1 MANKN
6 SYVLSIYLYDQG
18 GDSTGKAPVTKVVG
32 VPGKDTPSKDA
43 GDDKKNKITPAK
55 VIMPIAKAGLQM
67 RNDTLNITTGSTQ
80 LAKRMEL
87 HKTAVTAMME
97 TGINAVTGL
106 ATGATLGAALG
117 MSAGGPIGAAAGV
130 ALSLIEKLTSIA
142 VKQNQLDAQNIVEAY
157 GNEQARM
164 RLGISFNMSRGR
176 G

>member
-1 MANKN
+1 
-6 SYVLSIYLYDQG
+6 
-18 GDSTGKAPVTKVVG
+18 
-32 VPGKDTPSKDA
+32 
-43 GDDKKNKITPAK
+43 
-55 VIMPIAKAGLQM
+55 
-67 RNDTLNITTGSTQ
+67 
-80 LAKRMEL
+80 
-87 HKTAVTAMME
+87 MME

-142 VKQNQLDAQNIVEAY
+142 VKQNQLNAQNTVEAY